1 MIIMKFGG
9 TSVKDVEAY
18 KRVIEIIR
26 DRIDRKPVV
35 VLSATAGTTDS
46 LIECSMKAKEGFR
59 NEAKKI
65 ITEIYERHVEIAS
78 ALVADSILLPELI
91 ELIKSYNQQ
100 LSDLIKGIYL
110 LSELSN
116 RSIAKVVSY
125 GELLSTAILSY
136 ALKGFSINSKLLDS
150 RDFIV
155 TDENY
160 MKGEPDFVMTKEKAE
175 NIITPFVNDGFI
187 PVVQGFIGRTVNGEV
202 STLGRGGSDFTASI
216 LGNVLDAEEIE
227 IWTDVDGIL
236 TADPGKVK
244 GVKIVEEISFKE
256 AAELAYFGAKV
267 LHPSTII
274 PAIEKNIPV
283 RILNS
288 HQPGNAGTVVL
299 SQVESEGKSI
309 RAITSKEFIKVVN
322 IYSPKMLF
330 AHGFLKKIFE
340 VFDKYK
346 TSVDVITTSEV
357 NVSLTIDNDENLDSI
372 IKELAG
378 FSEVETDDQKS
389 LICIVGSNIKYTKGL
404 AKRIF
409 HVLEDFNITM
419 ISQGASVINLSFV
432 VDRDVLVSVLQK
444 LHDEFFGE
452 E

>member
-9 TSVKDVEAY
+9 TSVQDVAAY
-18 KRVIEIIR
+18 RRVIEIIR
-26 DRIDRKPVV
+26 SRVKRNPVV

-46 LIECSMKAKEGFR
+46 LLDCCR
-59 NEAKKI
+59 EAKDGSKKEAKRI
-65 ITEIYERHVEIAS
+65 ITEIYERHTGIAS
-78 ALVADSILLPELI
+78 SLVADSVLLPELI
-91 ELIKSYNQQ
+91 EMIRSYSQQ
-100 LSDLIKGIYL
+100 LTDLIKGIYL

-125 GELLSTAILSY
+125 GELLSTAILSF
-136 ALKGFSINSKLLDS
+136 ALKENSINSKLLDS
-150 RDFIV
+150 RDFII
-155 TDENY
+155 TDDNY
-160 MKGEPDFVMTKEKAE
+160 LKGEPDFNLIKEKAGK
-175 NIITPFVNDGFI
+175 IITPFIGEFI

-216 LGNVLDAEEIE
+216 LGNVLEAGEIE
-227 IWTDVDGIL
+227 IWTDVDGIM

-244 GVKIVEEISFKE
+244 GVEIIKEISFKE
-256 AAELAYFGAKV
+256 AAELAFFGAKV

-288 HQPGNAGTVVL
+288 HQPENAGTVVL
-299 SQVESEGKSI
+299 SEVESEGKSI
-309 RAITSKEFIKVVN
+309 KAITSKEFIKVMN

-378 FSEVETDDQKS
+378 FSEVETDDRKS

-432 VDRDVLVSVLQK
+432 VDRNVLVSVLQK
-444 LHDEFFGE
+444 LHDEFFGRK
-452 E
+452 